1 MNNKDTFIV
10 DFWEK
15 IFRFLGK
22 ISISYLIRIYFPKTI
37 NYRFVDMLVLTYL
50 LVSIISI
57 PLVLSISSHTIK
69 ILIAG
74 FAMFRVFEIVIYQAN
89 VLLFDEFRAK
99 KAGKEYAIRGYRRI
113 VILLLHNYFEIIFWF
128 ATQYIVF
135 NNMFNFVVAESNV
148 SMLGAIYTSF
158 VVMTS
163 FGFANI
169 SPLSVLAYSI
179 VIGQAIIGL
188 FMTLLSLA
196 RFISLIPSPQTM
208 DDFEK

>member
-1 MNNKDTFIV
+1 
-10 DFWEK
+10 
-15 IFRFLGK
+15 
-22 ISISYLIRIYFPKTI
+22 
-37 NYRFVDMLVLTYL
+37 MLVLTYL

>member
-1 MNNKDTFIV
+1 VNNKDTFIV